1 MASRYNR
8 TKEYYAKPS
17 FDHEKRTGIERERER
32 EKNLDRSMGHLTCLA
47 QLIALQ
53 GNEFVTTFIGM
64 KRIEES

>member
-1 MASRYNR
+1 MVSRYNR

-17 FDHEKRTGIERERER
+17 FEKRTGIERERER
-32 EKNLDRSMGHLTCLA
+32 ERNLDRSMGHLTCLA